1 MKKQIIYHSYKPF
14 SCSAESKTYLQ
25 QQMMRRLEEITHI
38 QTYSGKGVLF
48 TQKEKKKKRIFLPFN
63 QLIHDK

>member
-1 MKKQIIYHSYKPF
+1 MI
-14 SCSAESKTYLQ
+14 
-25 QQMMRRLEEITHI
+25 RRLEEITHI

-48 TQKEKKKKRIFLPFN
+48 TQKEKKKKKRIFLPFN